1 MDISDI
7 LSELADDEER
17 SSPKPPAAGWPYAL
31 AVQSQLLPGRTRRC
45 AFWVSAFVP
54 PAMRYVIDTTQLAG
68 RWQHNPAEDA
78 IPADALL
85 VVVRPDDA
93 AHIRKA
99 MASWQTAPHPSF
111 VAARIIDSMCHE
123 DPTLAARL
131 RWKMAS

>member
-17 SSPKPPAAGWPYAL
+17 SSPKAPAAGWPYAL
-31 AVQSQLLPGRTRRC
+31 AVEPQLLPGRTRRC

-68 RWQHNPAEDA
+68 GWQHNPAEDA
-78 IPADALL
+78 IPVDALL
-85 VVVRPDDA
+85 VLVRPDDA

-99 MASWQTAPHPSF
+99 MASWPTAPHPSA
-111 VAARIIDSMCHE
+111 VAARIIDSMCRE
-123 DPTLAARL
+123 DRTLARRL
-131 RWKMAS
+131 RWKVVS

>member
-78 IPADALL
+78 IPADAFGLTMPRISGRRWPRGKQRRTRASSLRALL
-85 VVVRPDDA
+85 
-93 AHIRKA
+93 
-99 MASWQTAPHPSF
+99 TAC
-111 VAARIIDSMCHE
+111 ATKTR
-123 DPTLAARL
+123 RWL
-131 RWKMAS
+131 RACAGRWPRD